1 MRHQYGFV
9 LLVYAILVM
18 VTVCTA
24 IVAVYFVLNA
34 ENHQWQWNAFLASG
48 STAVYVF
55 LYSVFYFFYKTQMS
69 GFLQVAF
76 YFGYMFLFCC
86 GLFFSCGTIGVW
98 GAGLFVRKIY
108 SSLKID

>member
-1 MRHQYGFV
+1 V
-9 LLVYAILVM
+9 L
-18 VTVCTA
+18 VTVCTS
-24 IVAVYFVLNA
+24 IVAVYFVLTA

-55 LYSVFYFFYKTQMS
+55 LYSIFYFFYKTQMT

-76 YFGYMFLFCC
+76 YFGYMFLFCT
-86 GLFFSCGTIGVW
+86 GLFFACGTVGVW
-98 GAGLFVRKIY
+98 GAGFFVRKIY